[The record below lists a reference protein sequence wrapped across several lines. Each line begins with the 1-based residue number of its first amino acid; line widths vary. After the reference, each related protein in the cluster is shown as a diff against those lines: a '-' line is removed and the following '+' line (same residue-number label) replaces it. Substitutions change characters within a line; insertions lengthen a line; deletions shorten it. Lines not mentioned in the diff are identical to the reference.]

1 MTKDVLRITI
11 LGCGSSGGVPR
22 IGGDWGACDPAN
34 PKNRRRRCSALVER
48 FKGGDETLA
57 TRVLVDASPD
67 LREQLLGVGIGD
79 LDGVLFTHGH
89 ADHCHGLDDL
99 RVVVYNRRAKL
110 PVWADAD
117 TAELLMDRFRYAFIQ
132 PQGSPYPPILE
143 MRRFDGPVAVDGAGG
158 PITAAPFQVIHG
170 GIDALGLRFGPVA
183 YTPDIS
189 EMTDEAWAVLEG
201 VDTWIIDALRY
212 RPHPTHAHLERTLGW
227 IERLAPRRAVIT
239 NMHVD
244 LDYDAVA
251 AETPDHVAPAFDGL
265 TLDFIL

>member
-1 MTKDVLRITI
+1 MAGDVLQITI

-22 IGGDWGACDPAN
+22 IGGDWGACDPTN

-48 FKGGDETLA
+48 LKGGDPA
-57 TRVLVDASPD
+57 QKTRVLVDASPD
-67 LREQLLGVGIGD
+67 LREQLLGAGVGD

-99 RVVVYNRRAKL
+99 RVVVYNRRKML

-132 PQGSPYPPILE
+132 PAGSPYPPILE
-143 MRRFDGPVAVDGAGG
+143 MRRLDGPVSVDGAGG
-158 PITAAPFQVIHG
+158 PITAEPFQVIHG
-170 GIDALGLRFGPVA
+170 GIHALGFRFGPVA

-189 EMTDEAWAVLEG
+189 EMTEEAWAAVAG

-212 RPHPTHAHLERTLGW
+212 QPHPTHTHLERTLGW
-227 IERLAPRRAVIT
+227 IERLGPRRAVIT

-244 LDYDAVA
+244 MDYERVT
-251 AETPDHVAPAFDGL
+251 AETPDHVTAAHDGL
-265 TLDFIL
+265 TLTFEM

>member
-1 MTKDVLRITI
+1 MAGDVLRITI

-22 IGGDWGACDPAN
+22 IGGDWGACDPSD
-34 PKNRRRRCSALVER
+34 PRNRRRRCSILVER
-48 FKGGDETLA
+48 FRGGDETRA

-67 LREQLLGVGIGD
+67 LREQLLSAEVGH

-132 PQGSPYPPILE
+132 PEGSPYPPILE
-143 MRRFDGPVAVDGAGG
+143 MRRLDGPVAIDGAGG
-158 PITAAPFQVIHG
+158 VVTAEPFQVAHG
-170 GIDALGLRFGPVA
+170 GIHALGFRFGPVG

-189 EMTDEAWAVLEG
+189 AMSEEAWSALAG
-201 VDTWIIDALRY
+201 VDTWIVDALRY
-212 RPHPTHAHLERTLGW
+212 TRHPTHAHLAQTLSW
-227 IERLAPRRAVIT
+227 IERLRPRSAVIT

-244 LDYDAVA
+244 LDYETVA
-251 AETPDHVAPAFDGL
+251 AETPAHVTPAFDGL
-265 TLDFIL
+265 TLDFAL

>member
-1 MTKDVLRITI
+1 MAGDRLRVTI

-34 PKNRRRRCSALVER
+34 PRNRRRRCSLLVER
-48 FKGGDETLA
+48 FRGGDETTA

-67 LREQLLGVGIGD
+67 LREQLLSAGVGH

-99 RVVVYNRRAKL
+99 RVVVFNRRSRL

-132 PQGSPYPPILE
+132 PEGSHYPPILD
-143 MRRFDGPVAVDGAGG
+143 MRRLAGPVRIDGAGG
-158 PITAAPFQVIHG
+158 PIEALPYSVTHG
-170 GIDALGLRFGPVA
+170 GIEALGFRFGPVG

-189 EMTDEAWAVLEG
+189 AMTEEAWSALEG
-201 VDTWIIDALRY
+201 VETWIVDALRY
-212 RPHPTHAHLERTLGW
+212 TPHPTHAHLSRTMGW
-227 IERLAPRRAVIT
+227 IDRLGPRRAVIT

-244 LDYDAVA
+244 LDYEAVA
-251 AETPDHVAPAFDGL
+251 AETPEHVVPAYDGL
-265 TLDFIL
+265 TLDFAL

>member
-22 IGGDWGACDPAN
+22 IGGSWGACDPAN

-48 FKGGDETLA
+48 FKGGDETQA

-67 LREQLLGVGIGD
+67 LREQLLGAGVGE

-99 RVVVYNRRAKL
+99 RVVVYIRRQKL

-117 TAELLMDRFRYAFIQ
+117 TAELLMDRFRYAFVQ

-143 MRRFDGPVAVDGAGG
+143 MRRLDGPVAVDGAGG
-158 PITAAPFQVIHG
+158 SITAAPYQVIHG
-170 GIDALGLRFGPVA
+170 GIHALGFRFGPVG

-189 EMTDEAWAVLEG
+189 EMTEEAWAELEG
-201 VDTWIIDALRY
+201 VDTWIVDALRY
-212 RPHPTHAHLERTLGW
+212 KPHPTHAHLERTLGW

-244 LDYDAVA
+244 LDYDAVT
-251 AETPDHVAPAFDGL
+251 AETPDHVVPAFDGL
-265 TLDFIL
+265 ALDFTI